1 MITQPS
7 MKYLYWSA
15 VLLVIALG
23 LGLAVSYS
31 LEPHSVPKIKFSQV
45 DHAGRFGEAI
55 LQRMR
60 EEVRENPLVFLG
72 VTPGQVEDLE
82 LWKGFLD
89 ANQEAGSKYD
99 FIVVE
104 PQLPFIDM
112 IPAQLKIDIKED
124 RARFVE
130 GVKKAL
136 SEKLRVAVIVPNI
149 YSTQLL
155 PENPVD
161 LLKKE
166 NGLKFLSFSVTKY
179 PLTNQQE
186 NEFEPR
192 CNVNKEEDRQGTGSL
207 GCIIRMKARLTYRK
221 KLESGK
227 FSGLMDQTGERD
239 YLILFNRNG
248 STTN

>member
-1 MITQPS
+1 MITQPL
-7 MKYLYWSA
+7 MKYVYWSA

-45 DHAGRFGEAI
+45 DHAARFGEAV

-72 VTPGQVEDLE
+72 VMPGQVEDLE

-89 ANQEAGSKYD
+89 ANQEPGSKYD
-99 FIVVE
+99 FIIVE
-104 PQLPFIDM
+104 PQLPYIDL
-112 IPAQLKIDIKED
+112 IPAQLKIDIKEE
-124 RARFVE
+124 RPRFVE

-136 SEKLRVAVIVPNI
+136 AEGLRVAVIVPSI
-149 YSTQLL
+149 YASHLL
-155 PENPVD
+155 PQNPAD
-161 LLKKE
+161 LLK
-166 NGLKFLSFSVTKY
+166 NQDGLQFISFSVVKY
-179 PLTNQQE
+179 PLTSQQE
-186 NEFEPR
+186 KDFEPR
-192 CNVNKEEDRQGTGSL
+192 CSVDKEDRQGTGSL
-207 GCIIRMKARLTYRK
+207 GCIIRTKARLTYRK

-227 FSGLMDQTGERD
+227 FSGLMDQTGEKD

-248 STTN
+248 ATSL